1 MGKPW
6 KKKQKIKLKSHH
18 GPCFV
23 KGCKHNGSLMHHCKI
38 CEALVAEGE
47 IEKSFEVQFCGYH
60 VVEAGKKMKRHI
72 LTKHPV
78 TIPALFWAK
87 LKGEDA

>member
-6 KKKQKIKLKSHH
+6 KKKVKRDKAHH

-23 KGCKHNGSLMHHCKI
+23 EGCKINGSLMHHCKI
-38 CEALVAEGE
+38 CEALVAEKRL
-47 IEKSFEVQFCGYH
+47 EKAFEVQFCGHH
-60 VVEAGKKMKRHI
+60 VVEAGKRMKKHV
-72 LTKHPV
+72 LTRHPV
-78 TIPALFWAK
+78 TIPALLWAK